1 VPKDAP
7 HPENAMKFINY
18 IETPKVHAAITNK
31 MFYPNANKE
40 ARKLVDKSIAD
51 NPMIYPPP
59 DVAKTLYVI
68 KAQPI
73 NILRLQ
79 TRMWAE
85 LKSGR

>member
-1 VPKDAP
+1 
-7 HPENAMKFINY
+7 
-18 IETPKVHAAITNK
+18 
-31 MFYPNANKE
+31 
-40 ARKLVDKSIAD
+40 
-51 NPMIYPPP
+51 MIYPPAE
-59 DVAKTLYVI
+59 VSKTLYVI